1 MEVTKSPKYSII
13 RAGVVQKFK
22 RQRAKKKNVAVL
34 IWWQFGVLTTKLSS
48 GALRHNPDMLG
59 SWK

>member
-1 MEVTKSPKYSII
+1 M
-13 RAGVVQKFK
+13 RAGVAQKFK
-22 RQRAKKKNVAVL
+22 RQRAKKNNVAVL
-34 IWWQFGVLTTKLSS
+34 IWWLFGVLTTKLSS